1 MLLLILLG
9 GCQTTGEGVTSVK
22 PIKVEEP
29 KKEPKKEL
37 PVTTVFQ
44 TAKPVLCVP
53 PLVLKKGLEN
63 NKNENPFATWVYID
77 KGFRTILLVDKKKKT
92 VTLLEYI
99 GQGYACFLSVGKDI
113 YINETLPV
121 PTGSNVSFRLE
132 N

>member
-1 MLLLILLG
+1 M
-9 GCQTTGEGVTSVK
+9 
-22 PIKVEEP
+22 
-29 KKEPKKEL
+29 
-37 PVTTVFQ
+37 
-44 TAKPVLCVP
+44 
-53 PLVLKKGLEN
+53 EN
-63 NKNENPFATWVYID
+63 NKNEKPFATWVSID